1 MKVLILNSNNK
12 AGGASKAC
20 YRLHMS
26 YIKAGIDSSLLIKDI
41 PPPGITN
48 AYNYWNFQTQKHKEE
63 TNSIPKK
70 ILYKLLYETGLHKD
84 ARFDKELKYQ
94 TQILDARPPGLEVFT
109 FANSVNDIT
118 EHPLYAEADI
128 IHLHFVAAHYVDYSF
143 FKKATKPI
151 VWTLHDMNPFTGGCH
166 YAGDCEKYQ
175 TDCHHC
181 PQLAGTINDDYSHIE
196 LQKKIDA
203 YGKLN
208 VKQIAI
214 ASPSTWLMTTSK
226 SSKALSRFDHHL
238 VPYGI
243 DSSVYKLKNKAAAK
257 HSLGLPTNKK
267 VILFVAY
274 LVDNIRKGYSLLTEA
289 IKSVNKDEFAVCTV
303 GAKTPGNTAFNN
315 IEVHQLGYIEDEQLL
330 STVYNA
336 ADMFVIPSLADNL
349 PNTVLESLMC
359 GTPVIAFPVGGIPDM
374 VQHRENGLLC
384 KDFTASSLAESI
396 MQFKNYEQSF
406 NAEKISK
413 DACKKYEEKVQIEAY
428 LKIYNSLLNG

>member
-1 MKVLILNSNNK
+1 MNILILNSNNK

-26 YIKAGIDSSLLIKDI
+26 YRKAGIDSTLLIKDV
-41 PPPGITN
+41 PPAGITH
-48 AYNYWNFQTQKHKEE
+48 AYNYWDFQAQKHKEE

-70 ILYKLLYETGLHKD
+70 ILYKLLYQSGLHKD

-94 TQILDARPPGLEVFT
+94 EQILSLRPPGLEVFT
-109 FANSVNDIT
+109 FSNSVNDIT

-143 FKKATKPI
+143 FKKAKKPI

-166 YAGDCEKYQ
+166 YAGNCERYKM
-175 TDCHHC
+175 DCHNC
-181 PQLAGTINDDYSHIE
+181 PQLAGTINDDYSHTE
-196 LQKKIDA
+196 LQKKLDG
-203 YGKLN
+203 YQELN
-208 VKQIAI
+208 KSKIAI
-214 ASPSTWLMTTSK
+214 VSPSTWLMKSSK
-226 SSKALSRFDHHL
+226 SSRAFQRFDHHL

-243 DSSVYKLKNKAAAK
+243 DSSIYKLRDKAAAK
-257 HSLGLPTNKK
+257 KSLGLAGNKK

-289 IKSVNKDEFAVCTV
+289 IKLINKDEYVVCTV
-303 GAKTPGNTAFNN
+303 GAKTPDTSAFNDM
-315 IEVHQLGYIEDEQLL
+315 EVLQLGYIEDEQLL
-330 STVYNA
+330 STAYNA

-374 VQHRENGLLC
+374 VQDGENGLLC
-384 KDFTASSLAESI
+384 KDLTASSLAASI
-396 MQFKNYEQSF
+396 MQFKEYEHSF
-406 NAEKISK
+406 IPEKISSE
-413 DACKKYEEKVQIEAY
+413 ACKKYDEKVQVNAY

>member
-20 YRLHMS
+20 YRLHTS
-26 YIKAGIDSSLLIKDI
+26 YIKAGIDSTLLIKDV
-41 PPPGITN
+41 PPPGISN
-48 AYNYWNFQTQKHKEE
+48 AYNYWDFQTQKHKEE
-63 TNSIPKK
+63 TNTIPKK
-70 ILYKLLYETGLHKD
+70 ILYKLLYESSIHKD

-94 TQILDARPPGLEVFT
+94 EQILNARPPGLEVFT
-109 FANSVNDIT
+109 FSNSVNDIT
-118 EHPLYAEADI
+118 EHPLYAKADI

-143 FKKATKPI
+143 FRKAKKPI

-166 YAGDCEKYQ
+166 YAGDCEKYK

-181 PQLAGTINDDYSHIE
+181 PQLAGTINGDYSHGE
-196 LQKKIDA
+196 LRKKLAAFSDTDTR
-203 YGKLN
+203 KM
-208 VKQIAI
+208 VI
-214 ASPSTWLMTTSK
+214 ASPSTWLMNASK
-226 SSKALSRFDHHL
+226 SSKALSGFEHHL

-243 DSSVYKLKNKAAAK
+243 DSSVYKLKDKAASK
-257 HSLGLPTNKK
+257 KSLGLPGNKK

-274 LVDNIRKGYSLLTEA
+274 LVDNVRKGYSLLTEA
-289 IKSVNKDEFAVCTV
+289 IKSINKDEYSVCTV
-303 GAKTPGNTAFNN
+303 GAKTPDTSAFSD

-374 VQHRENGLLC
+374 VQHGENGLLC
-384 KDFTASSLAESI
+384 RDLSASSLAESI
-396 MQFKNYEQSF
+396 MQFKNYEAAF
-406 NAEKISK
+406 VPEKISK
-413 DACKKYEEKVQIEAY
+413 DACKKYEEKVQVDAY
-428 LKIYNSLLNG
+428 LKIYNSLLNA